1 MYLGH
6 CMSMFRFFFKK
17 ILLIFLFNNFL
28 TANNIDNAAFQDT
41 GLSEKR
47 LNKIEEIFIKA
58 TQNKEIPGAVIAISR
73 YGKIVY
79 KEAFGML
86 DPKKQIPMTEDSNFI
101 IYYNNATK
109 I

>member
-1 MYLGH
+1 
-6 CMSMFRFFFKK
+6 MSMFRFFFKK
-17 ILLIFLFNNFL
+17 ILLIFLFNNFS
-28 TANNIDNAAFQDT
+28 TANNIDNAVFQDA

-58 TQNKEIPGAVIAISR
+58 TQNKEILGAVIVISR

-79 KEAFGML
+79 KKAFGML
-86 DPKKQIPMTEDSNFI
+86 DQKKQIPMTEDSNFI